1 MTYRRL
7 YSLIALFFA
16 SVASAP
22 ALTITSGYFETLSA
36 EYAQQTFRL
45 YGDDGSVFSDFE
57 NRIDSGEWRTQV
69 CTATCLMD
77 FSGFTASGGLGL
89 RSLAGVPVGYWF
101 LSLNMTGPLVSATA
115 VNRFPFPLYPPQAG
129 TFDTDWGTAPV
140 AITGTLRLRS
150 LAHVETQVLNFTTA
164 GIASAQ
170 SHYEVMQGPWN
181 YTTARV
187 DFVPEV
193 ASARYLLA
201 GLVGVLLFRRRRP
214 IG

>member
-1 MTYRRL
+1 MTYQRL
-7 YSLIALFFA
+7 YFLVVSFFA

-22 ALTITSGYFETLSA
+22 ALTITSGYFEKLSA
-36 EYAQQTFRL
+36 EYSQQTFRL
-45 YGDDGSVFSDFE
+45 YGDDGSVFRDFE
-57 NRIDSGEWRTQV
+57 NRIGSGEWRTQF

-77 FSGFTASGGLGL
+77 FSGFTASGLGL

-101 LSLNMTGPLVSATA
+101 LDLNMTGPLVSATA
-115 VNRFPFPLYPPQAG
+115 VNRFPFSQFSTY
-129 TFDTDWGTAPV
+129 DTDWGTAPV
-140 AITGTLRLRS
+140 AITGTLSLRS

>member
-1 MTYRRL
+1 MTYQRL
-7 YSLIALFFA
+7 YFLVVLFFA
-16 SVASAP
+16 SVASSP
-22 ALTITSGYFETLSA
+22 ALTITSGYFEILSG
-36 EYAQQTFRL
+36 EYAQKTFRL
-45 YGDDGSVFSDFE
+45 YGDDGSVFSDFG
-57 NRIDSGEWRTQV
+57 NGIGSGEWRTQF
-69 CTATCLMD
+69 CRATCLMD
-77 FSGFTASGGLGL
+77 FSGFTASFGL
-89 RSLAGVPVGYWF
+89 RSLAGVPVGYWN

-115 VNRFPFPLYPPQAG
+115 VNPFPFPLYPPQAG

-150 LAHVETQVLNFTTA
+150 LANVETQVLNFTTA

-181 YTTARV
+181 YTIARV

-193 ASARYLLA
+193 ASSRYLLA
-201 GLVGVLLFRRRRP
+201 GLVGVLLFRRRRR